1 MGIVS
6 KSRKSKK
13 NIMRE
18 IKTQIEQKEQELIES
33 NYKQKIQLERD
44 VLVNNLQNLE
54 NE

>member
-1 MGIVS
+1 
-6 KSRKSKK
+6 
-13 NIMRE
+13 MRE